1 MATLGLVPVVMLKQ
15 KVHRIRHRTTE
26 SPQTH
31 PPGKDPPIVNAS
43 PTTTPAPSATNKMLK
58 PKVVGSLLLGKDRI
72 LKVSYDEPSEMQRRN

>member
-26 SPQTH
+26 SPQIH
-31 PPGKDPPIVNAS
+31 PPGKDPIVNTS

-58 PKVVGSLLLGKDRI
+58 PKVVGSVLLGKDRI
-72 LKVSYDEPSEMQRRN
+72 LKVSHDDPSEMQRQN